1 MAVRQILKKGWQDLN
16 KGWQTSVDLMGTT
29 DRGHTVLPITKSA
42 REFYADLGKEGIGV
56 QTPVQLAGALGARLL
71 TDVGE
76 DASRHLY
83 WRYNH
88 PMAIADKISEQVIG
102 SRLQEYSPTQ
112 RAAINLAAIGI
123 PVSASLGTY
132 DITNLGELGRP
143 KGFAQSYAELGSED
157 RRETAQP
164 APEFLERFVLG
175 RQGKPLKFETAQQ
188 EIPDLTK
195 ERYSKYLGYLYQD
208 KGPLGLGL
216 VKGTM
221 ENLQGEPEARIVGF
235 PIGLQA
241 VGALA
246 GGATAVGTA
255 LSSSKNLP
263 RARTVAGIGAGGA
276 LAGAALGKLANQIIA
291 SSGNKRLPT
300 TEEYGIS

>member
-1 MAVRQILKKGWQDLN
+1 MAVRKNLARGWEEAVQ
-16 KGWQTSVDLMGTT
+16 LMGTT
-29 DRGHTVLPITKSA
+29 DRGHTVLPVTSSA
-42 REFYADLGKEGIGV
+42 RQFYSDLGKKGIGV
-56 QTPVQLAGALGARLL
+56 QTPVQLAGAVGARLL

-88 PMAIADKISEQVIG
+88 PMALADKAAEQIIG
-102 SRLQEYSPTQ
+102 SKLQEYSPTQ
-112 RAAINLAAIGI
+112 RAAINLATIGI

-195 ERYSKYLGYLYQD
+195 ERYSNYMGYLYQD
-208 KGPLGLGL
+208 KGPIGLGL

-221 ENLQGEPEARIVGF
+221 ENLQGEPELRVVGF

-246 GGATAVGTA
+246 GGATAAGTA
-255 LSSSKNLP
+255 LRASKDLP
-263 RARTVAGIGAGGA
+263 KARMVAGVGLGGA

>member
-1 MAVRQILKKGWQDLN
+1 MAVRKNLARGWEEAVQ
-16 KGWQTSVDLMGTT
+16 LMGAT
-29 DRGHTVLPITKSA
+29 DRGHTVLPVTSSA
-42 REFYADLGKEGIGV
+42 RQFYSDLGKKGIGL
-56 QTPVQLAGALGARLL
+56 QTPVQLAGAVGARLL

-88 PMAIADKISEQVIG
+88 PMALADKAAEQIIG
-102 SRLQEYSPTQ
+102 SKLQEYSPTQ
-112 RAAINLAAIGI
+112 RAVINLATIGI

-164 APEFLERFVLG
+164 AQEFLERFFLG

-195 ERYSKYLGYLYQD
+195 ERYSKYMGYLYQD
-208 KGPLGLGL
+208 KGPIGLGL

-221 ENLQGEPEARIVGF
+221 ENLQGEPELRVVGF

-246 GGATAVGTA
+246 GGATAAGAA
-255 LSSSKNLP
+255 LRASKDLP
-263 RARTVAGIGAGGA
+263 KARTVAGVGLGGA

>member
-1 MAVRQILKKGWQDLN
+1 MAVRKNLARGWEEAVQ
-16 KGWQTSVDLMGTT
+16 LMGTT
-29 DRGHTVLPITKSA
+29 DRGHTVLPVTSSA
-42 REFYADLGKEGIGV
+42 RQFYSDLGKKGIGV
-56 QTPVQLAGALGARLL
+56 QTPVQLAGAVGARLL
-71 TDVGE
+71 TDVGSE
-76 DASRHLY
+76 STRRLY
-83 WRYNH
+83 WQYNH
-88 PMAIADKISEQVIG
+88 PMAIADKAAEQIIG
-102 SRLQEYSPTQ
+102 SKLQEYSPTK
-112 RAAINLAAIGI
+112 RAAINLATVGI

-164 APEFLERFVLG
+164 AQEFLERFFLG

-195 ERYSKYLGYLYQD
+195 ERYSKYMGYLYQD
-208 KGPLGLGL
+208 KGPIGLGL

-221 ENLQGEPEARIVGF
+221 ENLQGEPELRVVGF

-246 GGATAVGTA
+246 GGATAAGTA
-255 LSSSKNLP
+255 LRASKDLP
-263 RARTVAGIGAGGA
+263 KARMVAGVGLGGA